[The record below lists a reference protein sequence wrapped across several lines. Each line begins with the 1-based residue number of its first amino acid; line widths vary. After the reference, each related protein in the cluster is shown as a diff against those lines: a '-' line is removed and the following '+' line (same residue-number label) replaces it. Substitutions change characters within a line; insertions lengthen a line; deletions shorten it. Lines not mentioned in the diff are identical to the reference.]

1 MILALRRRSP
11 RNFFC
16 EDLYSVHHLRH
27 LCSPPEGRLRPNY
40 PEPRSCIHQRED
52 GLVRRA
58 AAQHTHI
65 GRGARNRGCCET
77 ASPPKARPPTR
88 PFSPQYPALY
98 MALQR
103 DERFAQS
110 CRRASICCVATK
122 RSRSAQYPATPHNRP
137 RLLLLLGAL

>member
-1 MILALRRRSP
+1 M
-11 RNFFC
+11 
-16 EDLYSVHHLRH
+16 
-27 LCSPPEGRLRPNY
+27 
-40 PEPRSCIHQRED
+40 
-52 GLVRRA
+52 RRA

-65 GRGARNRGCCET
+65 GRGA
-77 ASPPKARPPTR
+77 ADAVRPPLKPSESTAAT
-88 PFSPQYPALY
+88 PPLQPSQYPALY